1 MSSYDVLIIGAGPGG
16 YVAAIRAAQL
26 GMKVAI
32 VEREHLGG
40 ICLNWGCIPT
50 KALLRSADVLQ
61 TVCHAAEFGIK
72 VPDAEPDLTA
82 IVARSRDISGRLNAG
97 VEFLLGKAKVDII
110 WGEAILTAP
119 NKVLVKD
126 TSKSAVEPQHPSP
139 RKTLGAGEY
148 TAKNII
154 VATGAR
160 PRILPGLEP
169 DGDVIWTYFDALKPS
184 KLPASLLV
192 IGSGAIGIEFASF
205 YARLGTD
212 VTVVEALDRVLP
224 NEDAEIAAI
233 AKKRLEQTGI
243 SFIEGA
249 KVISASKTKSGITAR
264 IEQADGKVLDK
275 TASIILSAAG
285 VVGNTEGLGLEKVGV
300 SVDRGCVVT
309 DVRGQSSVSGIW
321 AIGDVAGPPMLAH
334 KASHDGMAVIE
345 TIAGGEVHETPAS
358 SVPRCTYCDP
368 QIASIGLTE
377 EQAKESGSKVRVG
390 RFPFSANGKAIALGE
405 PEGIVKCVFDDRT
418 GELLGAHMVG
428 PEVTEILAAFSVGMS
443 LEATDEALAAI
454 TFAHPTLSESVHE
467 AVLSSLG
474 RAVHIP

>member
-61 TVCHAAEFGIK
+61 TVRHAADFGVK
-72 VPDAEPDLTA
+72 ALKAEPDLPV
-82 IVARSRDISGRLNAG
+82 IVARSRNISARLNAG
-97 VEFLLGKAKVDII
+97 VEFLLNKAKVDII
-110 WGEAILTAP
+110 WGEATLTAP
-119 NKVLVKD
+119 NKVLVKEA
-126 TSKSAVEPQHPSP
+126 SKPAVKPQHPTP
-139 RKTLGAGEY
+139 RKVLGAGEY
-148 TAKNII
+148 TAKNIVI
-154 VATGAR
+154 ATGAR

-169 DGDVIWTYFDALKPS
+169 DGDVIWTYFDALKPNV
-184 KLPASLLV
+184 LPKSLLV
-192 IGSGAIGIEFASF
+192 VGSGAIGIEFASF

-224 NEDAEIAAI
+224 NEDVEIAGI
-233 AKKRLEQTGI
+233 AKKRLGETGI

-249 KVISASKTKSGITAR
+249 KVISATKVKSGITAR
-264 IEQADGKVLDK
+264 IELADGKVLDK

-285 VVGNTEGLGLEKVGV
+285 VIGNTEGLGLEKVGIL
-300 SVDRGCVVT
+300 VDRGCVET
-309 DVRGQSSVSGIW
+309 NGRGQSSVSGIW

-345 TIAGGEVHETPAS
+345 TIAGGEVHETPS
-358 SVPRCTYCDP
+358 SSIPRCTYCEP

-377 EQAKESGSKVRVG
+377 EQAKENDRKIRIG

-405 PEGIVKCVFDDRT
+405 VEGLVKCIFDDRT

-467 AVLSSLG
+467 AVLSGLG
-474 RAVHIP
+474 RTIHLP